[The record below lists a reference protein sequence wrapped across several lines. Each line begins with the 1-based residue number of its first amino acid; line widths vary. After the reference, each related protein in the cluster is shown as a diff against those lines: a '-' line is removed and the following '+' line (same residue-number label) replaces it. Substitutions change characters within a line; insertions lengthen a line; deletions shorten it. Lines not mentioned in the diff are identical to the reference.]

1 MSIKFRELLNRFE
14 NDLPDSILDAEII
27 KLCPH
32 KENGN
37 LDIYLKLSQYISSYE
52 IFAAT
57 KQISELLDC
66 KVNLCVS
73 FHSDCYTNGTVIDTI
88 MDTAGEIPM
97 INGIL
102 SGCTT
107 DFDGKN
113 LNITL
118 ANGGADILEE
128 SSFKQIYKRKVFD
141 LFGLDIDIE
150 ICGKTAFSE
159 SDYVQN
165 QYDAQAEI
173 LKEMDN
179 FVPPL
184 DKTIAG
190 LKNLK
195 DLPIKHDTV
204 KQVYGKKPIK
214 TPPIKLSEVD
224 ELSGMVTVWGVVFKS
239 EDKTTRDNSRK
250 IYTYYITDYTD
261 SQIIKVVPFMN
272 ETEPFEKVKNNS
284 VIIVRGVCEYDKYD
298 KELVIRAEA
307 IMVAERQYREDTCT
321 EKRVELHLHTNM
333 SELDALTPV
342 EKYMDR
348 VCAWGH
354 KAMAITD
361 HGVVQSYPLAMNH
374 FFDKIHKKYPDFKI
388 IYGIEAYLVND
399 CTGAVDGANDS
410 SLNDEIIVFDLETTG
425 TNAQTD
431 RITEIGAIKLKDMFT
446 LDSFETLVH
455 SEVRIP
461 SNIEKV
467 TGITNLM
474 IKDAPTEEEAVRKFL
489 DFCGNSKIL
498 VAHNAA
504 FDTSFLKNACKRLG
518 IDYDFTAVD
527 TLAMSRIMLTEI
539 KRHKLDTIAR
549 HLGLAK
555 FEHHRALEDAK
566 ILSDIFV
573 ILARRLQNEKGINT
587 VLQIN
592 DALGDADPKSLY
604 VHHQTILVKDL
615 VGLKN
620 LYRLISDSHLKYFYL
635 RPRIPKSELI
645 KHRQG
650 LIIGSACSA
659 GELYEAILNGKS
671 DEELLSIASFYDY
684 LEIMPLTNNH
694 YLVEKG
700 ELKSE
705 KQLQDINRK
714 IISIGESLGIPVVA
728 TGDVHYMDPEDGIY
742 REVILSTKGMDEES
756 PADLYLRTTDEM
768 LEEFS
773 YLGAEKAYEV
783 VVTNSNLI
791 ADMTSPE
798 VRAIPAGTYTP
809 KVPGAEE
816 SLREIT
822 GKRARE
828 VYGDPLPEIVS
839 ERLEKELN
847 SIISNGFA
855 PLYIMAQ
862 KLVWNSNE
870 NGYLVGSRGSVGSS
884 FVATMAGISEVNPL
898 VPHYICE
905 HCKHSEFITDGS
917 IGSGFD
923 LPAKNCPN
931 CGAEMLRDGH
941 DIPFETFLGFKGDK
955 CPDID
960 LNFSGEY
967 QSRAHKYTEE
977 LFGADHVFKAGTI
990 GCLQD
995 KNAFGYIKAYLEK
1008 KDKVISK
1015 AETERLVAGCVGVK
1029 KTTGQHPGG
1038 MVVIPSDYDITDFTP
1053 VQHPANKDTDIVT
1066 THFDFSSMHDTILK
1080 LDELGH
1086 DVPTIYKH
1094 LEDMTGIKIKDVPT
1108 SDPEVMSLFTS
1119 PDALGVTSE
1128 QIDSLTGT
1136 FGIPEVGTSFVR
1148 QMLIEAQPKTFSD
1161 LIQISGLSHGTDVWI
1176 GNAQDLILNGTC
1188 TIKDVIGT
1196 RDSIMTTLIYK
1207 GLEPSLAFNIME
1219 IVRKGKAPV
1228 KLTEDM
1234 IEEMRKHNVEEWYID
1249 SCMKIKYMFPKAHA
1263 TAYLI
1268 GAIKLGWFKVHMP
1281 VEFYATYFTVRN
1293 DDFDAETALGGKEAT
1308 FEAIQ
1313 DYKKRYNELSK
1324 KEMDTYEMMLL
1335 INEMLQRGV
1344 ELLPIDIKKSSA
1356 TDFLVEDG
1364 KIRLPFCV
1372 ISGLGAKAA
1381 GEIVEKSKGV
1391 DFSSVE
1397 EFKIKT
1403 GLSTSVV
1410 DALERVGAFG
1420 SAPKTSQMS
1429 LFDF

>member
-1 MSIKFRELLNRFE
+1 MNTTLRELLNRFE
-14 NDLPDSILDAEII
+14 HDLPEPILNGRVI
-27 KLCPH
+27 KLH
-32 KENGN
+32 IDKKNSS
-37 LDIYLKLSQYISSYE
+37 IILSLEFNEYITEYDVFSAE
-52 IFAAT
+52 
-57 KQISELLDC
+57 KQIGEILESKISINSTFVPE
-66 KVNLCVS
+66 
-73 FHSDCYTNGTVIDTI
+73 CYTNGVVIETI
-88 MDTAGEIPM
+88 NDTASEIPM
-97 INGIL
+97 LNGIM
-102 SGCTT
+102 SGCETE
-107 DFDGKN
+107 FDGEN
-113 LNITL
+113 LTL
-118 ANGGADILEE
+118 TIKNGGKDILEK
-128 SSFKQIYKRKVFD
+128 SNFKNIYTNRIYEK
-141 LFGLDIDIE
+141 FGKHINVNIE
-150 ICGKTAFSE
+150 GETDFSADNYEQGKILAET
-159 SDYVQN
+159 
-165 QYDAQAEI
+165 EI
-173 LKEMDN
+173 LKKMDE
-179 FVPPL
+179 FVPPE
-184 DKTIAG
+184 KQTIKG
-190 LKNLK
+190 LKNLT
-195 DLPIKHDTV
+195 DLPIKQDTV
-204 KQVYGKKPIK
+204 RQVIGKVIK
-214 TPPIKLSEVD
+214 SQPVPLSEVS
-224 ELSGMVTVWGVVFKS
+224 EESGTVTVWGSIFKS
-239 EDKTTRDNSRK
+239 DDKTTRDGSK
-250 IYTYYITDYTD
+250 HIFSYYITDWTS
-261 SQIIKVVPFMN
+261 SQMIKRMVESSEAKCFDEIEN
-272 ETEPFEKVKNNS
+272 GD
-284 VIIVRGVCEYDKYD
+284 ILIVRGVAQYDKFE
-298 KELVIRAEA
+298 KEVLIRADD
-307 IMVAERQYREDTCT
+307 IMVAKRQYREDTCP

-361 HGVVQSYPLAMNH
+361 HGVVQSYPLAMNY

-399 CTGAVDGANDS
+399 CTGAVDGENDALLS
-410 SLNDEIIVFDLETTG
+410 DEIIVFDLETTG

-461 SNIEKV
+461 SDIEKI
-467 TGITNLM
+467 TGITNMM
-474 IKDAPTEEEAVRKFL
+474 IRNAPSEEEAVRKFL

-518 IDYDFTAVD
+518 IEYNFTAVD
-527 TLAMSRIMLTEI
+527 TLSMSRTMLTEI
-539 KRHKLDTIAR
+539 KRHRLDTIAR

-573 ILARRLQNEKGINT
+573 VLARRLQTEKGITN

-592 DALGDADPKSLY
+592 EALGDSDPKSLY
-604 VHHQTILVKDL
+604 VHHQSILVKDL

-620 LYRLISDSHLKYFYL
+620 LYQLISDSHLKYFYL

-645 KHRQG
+645 KHRKG

-700 ELKSE
+700 DIKSD

-714 IISIGESLGIPVVA
+714 IISIGDQLGIPVVA

-742 REVILSTKGMDEES
+742 REVILSTKGMDEET

-773 YLGAEKAYEV
+773 YLGADKAYEV
-783 VVTNSNLI
+783 VVTNSNII
-791 ADMTSPE
+791 ADMTSSE

-822 GKRARE
+822 NKRARE

-839 ERLEKELN
+839 ARLEKELD
-847 SIISNGFA
+847 SIISHGFA

-898 VPHYICE
+898 VPHYVCPK
-905 HCKHSEFITDGS
+905 CKHSEFITDGS
-917 IGSGFD
+917 VGSGFD
-923 LPAKNCPN
+923 LPQKNCPE
-931 CGAEMLRDGH
+931 CQTDMLREGH

-977 LFGADHVFKAGTI
+977 LFGSDHVFKAGTI
-990 GCLQD
+990 GSLQE

-1008 KDKVISK
+1008 KDIVISK

-1038 MVVIPSDYDITDFTP
+1038 MVVIPADYDITDFTP

-1108 SDPEVMSLFTS
+1108 SDPDVMSLFTS

-1136 FGIPEVGTSFVR
+1136 FGIPEVGTNFVR

-1228 KLTEDM
+1228 KLTDDM

-1268 GAIKLGWFKVHMP
+1268 GAVKLGWFKVHKP

-1293 DDFDAETALGGKEAT
+1293 EDFDAETALGGKEAT

-1313 DYKKRYNELSK
+1313 NYKKRYNELSK

-1381 GEIVEKSKGV
+1381 TEIVEKSRDV
-1391 DFSSVE
+1391 EFSSIE

-1403 GLSTSVV
+1403 GISPSAV